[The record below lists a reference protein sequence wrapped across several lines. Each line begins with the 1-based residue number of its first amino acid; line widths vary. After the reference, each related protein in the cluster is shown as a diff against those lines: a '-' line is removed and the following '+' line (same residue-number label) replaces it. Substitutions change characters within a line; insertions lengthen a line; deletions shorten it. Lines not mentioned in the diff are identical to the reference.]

1 MGSPLRRLWDFA
13 DLEGTRRR
21 FQEELQRQAS
31 DEGRAEVL
39 CQLARVA
46 GLDGDLTAAERL
58 LHPPRPSVSELA
70 ARVGPGDPRPAWY
83 AAALALRAEE
93 QLAASGPATIA
104 PNAAGRAEWDRLP
117 GIGPVTAIAI
127 VEHRAS
133 HGPFRGPDDLLEV
146 RGIGP
151 ATLEKLR
158 PLLDWGPAA
167 GRDGPSYASLT
178 AERLPD
184 LNAVDGAFLA
194 ALPGFGPKLAETVL
208 RERQARGTFRDWA
221 DLLTVEGIGPARL
234 RVLQK
239 ATRLRGTSAPGGG
252 R

>member
-1 MGSPLRRLWDFA
+1 MTLPAIDGWTPRERRTAAAVAAVWIAGSLSGW
-13 DLEGTRRR
+13 T
-21 FQEELQRQAS
+21 
-31 DEGRAEVL
+31 
-39 CQLARVA
+39 
-46 GLDGDLTAAERL
+46 GLDRSLAAAAERL
-58 LHPPRPSVSELA
+58 LHPPRPTVAELA

-83 AAALALRAEE
+83 AAALALRAEQE
-93 QLAASGPATIA
+93 LAASGPATID

-133 HGPFRGPDDLLEV
+133 HGPFRGPEDLLGV

-151 ATLEKLR
+151 RTLEKLG
-158 PLLDWGPAA
+158 PFLDWGPVAA
-167 GRDGPSYASLT
+167 ADGLSYASPPSG
-178 AERLPD
+178 EELPD
-184 LNAVDGAFLA
+184 LNAVNGAFLA

-208 RERQARGTFRDWA
+208 RERQARGMFRDWT
-221 DLLTVEGIGPARL
+221 DLLSVDGIGPARL

-239 ATRLRGTSAPGGG
+239 ATRLRGTSAPGGD

>member
-1 MGSPLRRLWDFA
+1 MALPAIDGWTPRERRTA
-13 DLEGTRRR
+13 
-21 FQEELQRQAS
+21 A
-31 DEGRAEVL
+31 A
-39 CQLARVA
+39 VA
-46 GLDGDLTAAERL
+46 AVWIAGALSGWTGLDHSLAAAAERL
-58 LHPPRPSVSELA
+58 LHPPRPSVAELA
-70 ARVGPGDPRPAWY
+70 ARVAPGDPRPEWY

-93 QLAASGPATIA
+93 ELAASGPATID

-151 ATLEKLR
+151 GTLEKLR
-158 PLLDWGPAA
+158 PLLDWGPDA
-167 GRDGPSYASLT
+167 GRNGPSYASLLT
-178 AERLPD
+178 GDRLPD
-184 LNAVDGAFLA
+184 LNAVDRAFLA

-208 RERQARGTFRDWA
+208 RERQARGMFRDWA

-252 R
+252 G